1 MQYATWHSNPN
12 NIGSWCFNAQYCNKT
27 NYFDGTK
34 TPGIMGDTHTWE
46 KGNTASTA
54 ATHQQEHQQEEAK
67 ATLHQTSPPA
77 AATLAGVRELAS
89 LSSPWYFGAVPVENA
104 SVYASS
110 WDTAFDP
117 DGLGAPFGL
126 RTAEKRNPRYFCDKK
141 RPGAGGGCCN
151 WSGPMWPFE
160 TAKAISAAIRV
171 LNSYSSAHMSQ
182 EKLWTM
188 MWQYAASHTPLW
200 KVINTTNGEFCNLD
214 DPHSDLKSWLL
225 PGTQNS
231 WIAVCMLLY
240 RWLYRAVFLSSH
252 SAPCARRSQVVRTQ
266 TIWGIQPGLTSRKRA
281 MSTTTRH
288 STIVSD
294 RQRATM
300 Q

>member
-1 MQYATWHSNPN
+1 MLCTLHEKSALQGNTSIWSANAPVLLLAQSLWPNLLSASLCFHVQYVTWHSDT
-12 NIGSWCFNAQYCNKT
+12 SWCFNAQYCNKT
-27 NYFDGTK
+27 NYYDGKK
-34 TPGIMGDTHTWE
+34 TPGVLGDTHTWE
-46 KGNTASTA
+46 KDKSATTG
-54 ATHQQEHQQEEAK
+54 ATHQQEQQQEEAK
-67 ATLHQTSPPA
+67 ATLHQISPPA

-104 SVYASS
+104 SIYASS

-126 RTAEKRNPRYFCDKK
+126 RTAEKRNPGYFCDKK

-171 LNSYSSAHMSQ
+171 LNSYSNTHMSQ

-231 WIAVCMLLY
+231 WIAVRMLLSAGSTVLCCY
-240 RWLYRAVFLSSH
+240 RPLCIARAH
-252 SAPCARRSQVVRTQ
+252 S
-266 TIWGIQPGLTSRKRA
+266 
-281 MSTTTRH
+281 
-288 STIVSD
+288 
-294 RQRATM
+294 
-300 Q
+300 